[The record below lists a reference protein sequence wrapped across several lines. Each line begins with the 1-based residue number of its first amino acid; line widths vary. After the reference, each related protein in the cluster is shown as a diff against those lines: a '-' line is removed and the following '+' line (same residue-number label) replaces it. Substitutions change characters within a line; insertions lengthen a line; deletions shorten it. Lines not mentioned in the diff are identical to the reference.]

1 MAIQPGLAKEI
12 TITVQAEHPAATFD
26 KNIPPVLSTPH
37 LIGFLEG
44 AAHAVIAGELEEGQ
58 SSVGSQINLRHL
70 AATPVGM
77 QVRIRVALLEVD
89 GRRLIYKVEAWD
101 EVEKVAEGDHER
113 FIIDWKRFVDKVEK
127 KASQK

>member
-1 MAIQPGLAKEI
+1 MAIQPGLAKEL
-12 TITVQAEHPAATFD
+12 TITVLPEHTAAAFD
-26 KNIPPVLSTPH
+26 KKIPPVLSTPH

-44 AAHAVIAGELEEGQ
+44 AAHAVIAGELDEGQ
-58 SSVGSQINLRHL
+58 SSVGSQICLRHM

-77 QVRIRVALLEVD
+77 QVRIRVVLLDVD
-89 GRRLIYKVEAWD
+89 GRRLTYKVEAWD